1 MLNFLTLPNKDNE
14 KEKGNQQTANQKLS
28 SNSIIIS
35 QMKGHIS
42 TKSVRT
48 QSHILKI
55 SFMLKTLK
63 ICPSLSL
70 SSMHKY
76 TFAMDCIWEP
86 QQ

>member
-35 QMKGHIS
+35 QMKGHVS

-48 QSHILKI
+48 HNL
-55 SFMLKTLK
+55 
-63 ICPSLSL
+63 
-70 SSMHKY
+70 
-76 TFAMDCIWEP
+76 TFKKLALC
-86 QQ
+86 